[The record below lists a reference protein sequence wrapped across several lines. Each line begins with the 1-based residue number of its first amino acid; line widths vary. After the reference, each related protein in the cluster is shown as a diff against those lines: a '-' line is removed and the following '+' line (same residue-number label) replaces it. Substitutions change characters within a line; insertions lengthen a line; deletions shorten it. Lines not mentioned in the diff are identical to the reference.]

1 MYSNVAA
8 SEHEHNWICP
18 QCQRENDKARF
29 LCIHDQCDH
38 INLPPEDGTKTI
50 EYRAIPIQVQREL
63 LICGFTK
70 EIILIANVPNDII
83 SLIVQYYV
91 ENVVDLTMMAIGAL
105 FEGQLDVNRHQV
117 NAVYKENNIDTF
129 KVSTI
134 TEMEFASILR

>member
-1 MYSNVAA
+1 MYSTVD
-8 SEHEHNWICP
+8 SELEHEHNWICP
-18 QCQRENDKARF
+18 QCQRENDKARL

-38 INLPPEDGTKTI
+38 IHFPSEDGTNCKTI
-50 EYRAIPIQVQREL
+50 DYQAIPIQVQREL

-105 FEGQLDVNRHQV
+105 FEGQLDVNRH
-117 NAVYKENNIDTF
+117 
-129 KVSTI
+129 
-134 TEMEFASILR
+134 